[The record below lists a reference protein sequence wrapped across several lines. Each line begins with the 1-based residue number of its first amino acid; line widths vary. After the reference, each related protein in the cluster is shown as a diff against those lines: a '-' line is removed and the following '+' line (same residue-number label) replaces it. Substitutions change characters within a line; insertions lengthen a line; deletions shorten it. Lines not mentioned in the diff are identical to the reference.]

1 MYDIHLKQEFL
12 QMSLIIFI
20 YNILIRHF
28 SSASGDYGK
37 LISWSLYSKKKTAIK
52 KQFIQKTQL
61 NKKKWLDKNCRL
73 ARLKKK
79 TNKPQ

>member
-37 LISWSLYSKKKTAIK
+37 LIKLEFIFKKENCYK
-52 KQFIQKTQL
+52 KVIYTE
-61 NKKKWLDKNCRL
+61 NS
-73 ARLKKK
+73 A
-79 TNKPQ
+79 

>member
-28 SSASGDYGK
+28 SSANGDYGK

-52 KQFIQKTQL
+52 K
-61 NKKKWLDKNCRL
+61 
-73 ARLKKK
+73 
-79 TNKPQ
+79 